1 MNWRVFL
8 KILLS
13 YYFYN
18 LRALHHATALVAK
31 CFHMCFWP
39 EKNCMPPR
47 NRIQLDI
54 SFHRRII
61 IIFINNDI
69 NNDVVNDLEL
79 SQRQR
84 SNSLDNL
91 SLNYI
96 NDDKNIKT
104 KSLYTWKVSTSF
116 WRKKINNSNIAFLLS
131 RSKFLQVF
139 CICKKSGDMLCISI
153 EFYYVKMMYL
163 LIKCFKILFLDFNK
177 HLI

>member
-1 MNWRVFL
+1 MIWLVFL
-8 KILLS
+8 KMLLS
-13 YYFYN
+13 HYFSI

-96 NDDKNIKT
+96 NDDKNTKT

-116 WRKKINNSNIAFLLS
+116 WRKKINTSNITFLLTT
-131 RSKFLQVF
+131 L
-139 CICKKSGDMLCISI
+139 
-153 EFYYVKMMYL
+153 FYYQDQSFC
-163 LIKCFKILFLDFNK
+163 KCFVFVKKVVICY
-177 HLI
+177 I

>member
-1 MNWRVFL
+1 MIWLVFL
-8 KILLS
+8 KMLLS
-13 YYFYN
+13 HYFSI

-96 NDDKNIKT
+96 NDDRNTKT

-116 WRKKINNSNIAFLLS
+116 WRKK
-131 RSKFLQVF
+131 
-139 CICKKSGDMLCISI
+139 SI
-153 EFYYVKMMYL
+153 ILTSCFYYQDQSSC
-163 LIKCFKILFLDFNK
+163 KCFVFVKKVVICYV
-177 HLI
+177 

>member
-1 MNWRVFL
+1 MIWRVFL
-8 KILLS
+8 KLLS
-13 YYFYN
+13 HYFSI

-96 NDDKNIKT
+96 NDDRNIKT

-116 WRKKINNSNIAFLLS
+116 WRKK
-131 RSKFLQVF
+131 
-139 CICKKSGDMLCISI
+139 SI
-153 EFYYVKMMYL
+153 ILTSLFYYQDQSSC
-163 LIKCFKILFLDFNK
+163 KCFVFVKKVVICYV
-177 HLI
+177 